1 VVRQFALSKFF
12 QQIHQ
17 IRNLRPL
24 IQGSKVNLR
33 RNKSEPRMAEMGLGR
48 VKTPTFN
55 LRIEISSRLRQ
66 FEKQHRWR
74 SPSGE
79 DTREN
84 NSARSS
90 RSHVFTA

>member
-33 RNKSEPRMAEMGLGR
+33 RNKSEPRMAEMGQQQPHEAVDFVSAFDLNSDR
-48 VKTPTFN
+48 VV
-55 LRIEISSRLRQ
+55 RR
-66 FEKQHRWR
+66 
-74 SPSGE
+74 
-79 DTREN
+79 
-84 NSARSS
+84 
-90 RSHVFTA
+90 